1 MIALE
6 VCVIVIAGVVA
17 SFGVAAV
24 AQYPLIASRRRRRRA
39 AAPPPPS
46 ELARCERLVSGA
58 SMPGELH
65 RGLRPVLRE
74 IAAVRL
80 RAAGIRLDENG
91 DAARARL
98 GEELWELV
106 RSNRPPPEDRLGPG
120 LKPGAVSRLLA
131 RLERL

>member
-1 MIALE
+1 VIALQ
-6 VCVIVIAGVVA
+6 VCVIVIVGAVA

-24 AQYPLIASRRRRRRA
+24 AQYPLIASRRRRPRA

-46 ELARCERLVSGA
+46 GLAWCERLVSGA
-58 SMPGELH
+58 WMAGELH
-65 RGLRPVLRE
+65 RGLRPAVIE
-74 IAAVRL
+74 IAVVRL
-80 RAAGIRLDENG
+80 RAAGIRLDEDG

-106 RSNRPPPEDRLGPG
+106 RPDRPPPEDRLGPG

-131 RLERL
+131 RLEQL